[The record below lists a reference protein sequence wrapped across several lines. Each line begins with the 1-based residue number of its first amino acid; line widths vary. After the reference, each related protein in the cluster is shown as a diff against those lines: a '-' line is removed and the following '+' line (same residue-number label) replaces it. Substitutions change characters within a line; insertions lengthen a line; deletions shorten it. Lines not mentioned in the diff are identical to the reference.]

1 MTSCTCEYSIPAKSC
16 MCDIVYVHVVGMCV
30 GRGRGRGGMARLL
43 QILYLNVSCQM
54 YGTCTLRFVI
64 SADFCKLS
72 LMTGTVFSKIFSV
85 HCNTCI
91 TFK

>member
-1 MTSCTCEYSIPAKSC
+1 
-16 MCDIVYVHVVGMCV
+16 MCDIVHGE
-30 GRGRGRGGMARLL
+30 GKGGGGVAPLL

-64 SADFCKLS
+64 SADFGKLS
-72 LMTGTVFSKIFSV
+72 LMTGTVLNKIFSV